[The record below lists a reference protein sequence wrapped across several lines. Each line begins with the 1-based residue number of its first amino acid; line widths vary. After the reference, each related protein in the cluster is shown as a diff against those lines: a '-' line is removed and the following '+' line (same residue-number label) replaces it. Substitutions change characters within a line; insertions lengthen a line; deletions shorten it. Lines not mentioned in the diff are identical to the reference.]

1 MQVLPSGVKP
11 DVGVNLNPTHYVP
24 KDDATT
30 YFSDGVR
37 KIDFILVYNEELGK
51 DTIDFQDFGQLEEN
65 HPLGAEYDQF
75 SK

>member
-11 DVGVNLNPTHYVP
+11 DVGVNLDPTHYVP

-51 DTIDFQDFGQLEEN
+51 DTIGTF
-65 HPLGAEYDQF
+65 PT
-75 SK
+75 